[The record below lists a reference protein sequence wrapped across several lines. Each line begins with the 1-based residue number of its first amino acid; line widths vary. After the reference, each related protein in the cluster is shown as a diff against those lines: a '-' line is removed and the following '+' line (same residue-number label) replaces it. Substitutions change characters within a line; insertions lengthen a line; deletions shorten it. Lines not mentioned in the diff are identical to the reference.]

1 MPAASRRA
9 GSLSRRWP
17 TMPSEPERRPAKPT
31 VPIWHEPTFRS
42 WPPETLIGPRGEPVV
57 VTDLRGARSR
67 ERPLGAFCHHPT
79 DRQLRGLTPMANP
92 MPLIHAA
99 RRTRRNREEG
109 NPFTTDRVIG
119 ERIAALT
126 IAYLRCRNARIAN
139 LLKVEIDLL
148 ESLI

>member
-1 MPAASRRA
+1 
-9 GSLSRRWP
+9 
-17 TMPSEPERRPAKPT
+17 
-31 VPIWHEPTFRS
+31 
-42 WPPETLIGPRGEPVV
+42 
-57 VTDLRGARSR
+57 
-67 ERPLGAFCHHPT
+67 
-79 DRQLRGLTPMANP
+79 MANP

-126 IAYLRCRNARIAN
+126 TAYLRCHNARIAN

>member
-1 MPAASRRA
+1 M
-9 GSLSRRWP
+9 
-17 TMPSEPERRPAKPT
+17 
-31 VPIWHEPTFRS
+31 
-42 WPPETLIGPRGEPVV
+42 
-57 VTDLRGARSR
+57 
-67 ERPLGAFCHHPT
+67 
-79 DRQLRGLTPMANP
+79 
-92 MPLIHAA
+92 

-148 ESLI
+148 ESLT